1 MRNRN
6 IRSCGACL
14 LAALLLICNSLPC
27 HAAQIGFGAGP
38 VQNESIN
45 IGEGAEYIGETPAA
59 EKNYIL
65 KTDKDRISFGMVE
78 QNKAV
83 PLQNI
88 LLTNAGEEDIRFIW
102 HKADYHDCITVDAP
116 DHVYMRPGESC
127 IFTVSADS
135 SLEPGS
141 YSALLMFADESDPF
155 FEKGVQADISLE
167 ITKQTPHPPVITS
180 VSISPGT
187 AVVKTGSTCA
197 FSASVAG
204 ENDYSREVV
213 WSVSG
218 QTSRNTM
225 MDGNGVLHVGTD
237 ESASALT
244 VRAASRQDGNYS
256 ASALVS
262 LQSSSYFIQVSA
274 SPDNG
279 GIVHGNSCVREG
291 GRAVVSAAPNNGF
304 VFDCWLLNGSR
315 VSQNSQY
322 TIDNIHSDGTYVA
335 SFKPVS
341 CRITAEVYN
350 DNGGTVTGGGI
361 VNYGGS
367 MTLTA
372 AAKDGYQ
379 FDGWVENG
387 VIVNKN
393 SKMQLNNITEPR
405 YFTAMFSQNRFGI
418 SLACMPVNTGS
429 VSGQGF
435 YAAGSNAKITAAPIA
450 GYRFA
455 GWTENGKVISADREC
470 TINNVSRDM
479 CLTAVFEK
487 EQAKTY
493 TITAKAPSSGGTV
506 APDGKSTVSE
516 GAGMV
521 YLISPK
527 SGYTIE
533 NVYVDGKPVGA
544 VASYSFVDIKGNHDI
559 SVDFAAVSKQDSD
572 VLPSGSGV
580 EEEAKNL
587 TLERS
592 DMELMEGALETGALQ
607 VTIHNDFA
615 DIPQE
620 THYSSFYENSSATNF
635 EMVLDHLLS
644 DEEKLEM
651 LQGNLSILINLYID
665 DLEEGEMQTVTDML
679 EEHKL
684 RGMQIG
690 KCFNMFLLE
699 SKPDDTRMIL
709 ELPEEL
715 QVVLRIPESLKAD
728 NREFF
733 IMRLH
738 CKEDGSVEYAELADQ
753 DDDPDT
759 ISFSTDRFSP
769 YAIAY
774 LELSPESAGG
784 TDRAENAGMSEKTK
798 DIIGAVSVAGAC
810 AITLFLVMYLM
821 KRRRH

>member
-1 MRNRN
+1 MRHRN
-6 IRSCGACL
+6 IRSGGIYL
-14 LAALLLICNSLPC
+14 LAAFLLICGSLPC
-27 HAAQIGFGAGP
+27 RAAQIGSGASP
-38 VQNESIN
+38 VQTESLN
-45 IGEGAEYIGETPAA
+45 IGEGAEYIGETQTT

-65 KTDKDRISFGMVE
+65 KTDKNRISFGLVE
-78 QNKAV
+78 QNKTV

-88 LLTNAGEEDIRFIW
+88 LLTNAGEEDVRFIW

-116 DHVYMRPGESC
+116 DHAYMRPGESC

-141 YSALLMFADESDPF
+141 YSALLMFADENDPF
-155 FEKGVQADISLE
+155 FEKGVQVDISLE
-167 ITKQTPHPPVITS
+167 ITKPAPLPSVITS
-180 VSISPGT
+180 VSVSPGT

-204 ENDYSREVV
+204 KNDYSREVV

-218 QTSRNTM
+218 QTSRNTT
-225 MDGNGVLHVGTD
+225 MDGNGVLHVGAD
-237 ESASALT
+237 ETASALT
-244 VRAASRQDGNYS
+244 VRAVSRQDGNYS

-262 LQSSSYFIQVSA
+262 MQSSSYFIQVSA

-279 GIVHGNSCVREG
+279 GVVHGNSCVREG
-291 GRAVVSAAPNNGF
+291 GRVTVSAAPNNGF
-304 VFDCWLLNGSR
+304 VFDCWLLNGSK

-470 TINNVSRDM
+470 MINKISRDM

-493 TITAKAPSSGGTV
+493 TIMAKTSSSGGTIT
-506 APDGKSTVSE
+506 PTGKNTVTE
-516 GAGMV
+516 GTGAV

-527 SGYTIE
+527 SGYAIE

-544 VASYSFVDIKGNHDI
+544 VASYSFVDIKGDHDI

-572 VLPSGSGV
+572 VLPSEPEDEDVKAPVAEKS
-580 EEEAKNL
+580 E
-587 TLERS
+587 
-592 DMELMEGALETGALQ
+592 MELMESALESGALQ

-644 DEEKLEM
+644 DEEKLEIF
-651 LQGNLSILINLYID
+651 LGNLSILINLYID

-684 RGMQIG
+684 RGMEIG

-699 SKPDDTRMIL
+699 STSDDTRMIS

-715 QVVLRIPESLKAD
+715 QVVLNIPESLKAD

-738 CKEDGSVEYAELADQ
+738 SNEDGSVEYAELADQ
-753 DDDPDT
+753 DDNPDT
-759 ISFSTDRFSP
+759 ISFCTDRFSP

-774 LELSPESAGG
+774 LELSPENAGG
-784 TDRAENAGMSEKTK
+784 TDRAENTGMSEKTK
-798 DIIGAVSVAGAC
+798 DIIGAVSVAGAG
-810 AITLFLVMYLM
+810 AVTLFLIMYLM

>member
-1 MRNRN
+1 MRHRN
-6 IRSCGACL
+6 IRPVGIYL
-14 LAALLLICNSLPC
+14 LAALLLIGNSLSC
-27 HAAQIGFGAGP
+27 LAA
-38 VQNESIN
+38 VQNNSAN
-45 IGEGAEYIGETPAA
+45 IGEGAQYIGETPMA

-65 KTDKDRISFGMVE
+65 KADHEQISFGTVE
-78 QNKAV
+78 QNSTV

-88 LLTNAGEEDIRFIW
+88 LLTNAGEEDVRFIW

-116 DHVYMRPGESC
+116 DHAYMRPGESC
-127 IFTVSADS
+127 VFTVSANS
-135 SLEPGS
+135 SLEPGT
-141 YSALLMFADESDPF
+141 YSGTLIFADESDPW
-155 FEKGVQADISLE
+155 FERGVRVDISLE
-167 ITKQTPHPPVITS
+167 IRKPAPPSPVITS

-187 AVVKTGSTCA
+187 AAVKTGSTCA

-204 ENDYSREVV
+204 ENNYSREVV

-218 QTSRNTM
+218 QMSRNTTI
-225 MDGNGVLHVGTD
+225 DGNGVLHVGAD
-237 ESASALT
+237 ETASALT
-244 VRAASRQDGNYS
+244 VRAASKQDGNYS

-279 GIVHGNSCVREG
+279 GVVHGNSCVREG
-291 GRAVVSAAPNNGF
+291 GSAVISAAPNNGF
-304 VFDCWLLNGSR
+304 VFDCWLLKGSR

-322 TIDNIHSDGTYVA
+322 TISNIHSDGTYVA

-341 CRITAEVYN
+341 CRITAEVYR

-372 AAKDGYQ
+372 AAKEGYQ

-393 SKMQLNNITEPR
+393 SKIQLNNITEPR
-405 YFTAMFSQNRFGI
+405 YFTAMFSQNRY
-418 SLACMPVNTGS
+418 SLSLVCQPTNGGS

-435 YAAGSNAKITAAPIA
+435 YGAGSSAGITAAPA
-450 GYRFA
+450 SGYRFA
-455 GWTENGKVISADREC
+455 GWKENGKIVSTDRDYAV
-470 TINNVSRDM
+470 NNISRDM

-493 TITAKAPSSGGTV
+493 TITAKASSSDGTIT
-506 APDGKSTVSE
+506 PDGKSTVVE
-516 GAGMV
+516 GDGMG

-527 SGYTIE
+527 SGYAIQA
-533 NVYVDGKPVGA
+533 VYVDGQPVGA
-544 VASYSFVDIKGNHDI
+544 VSSYSFVNVKGNHDI
-559 SVDFAAVSKQDSD
+559 SVEFTAVPEQDSG
-572 VLPSGSGV
+572 VLPAEPEKQETETLT
-580 EEEAKNL
+580 EEK
-587 TLERS
+587 S
-592 DMELMEGALETGALQ
+592 DMELMEDALESGALQ

-615 DIPQE
+615 DVPQE
-620 THYSSFYENSSATNF
+620 THYSSFYENSSVTNF
-635 EMVLDHLLS
+635 EIVLDHLLS
-644 DEEKLEM
+644 DEEKSEM
-651 LQGNLSILINLYID
+651 LQGNSSILINFYID
-665 DLEEGEMQTVTDML
+665 DLEEEEMQIVTEML

-684 RGMQIG
+684 RGMEIG

-699 SKPDDTRMIL
+699 SKSDDTRMIS

-715 QVVLRIPESLKAD
+715 QVVLDIPEHLKAD

-738 CKEDGSVEYAELADQ
+738 SKEDGSAEYAELADQ

-774 LELSPESAGG
+774 LELSPENAGG
-784 TDRAENAGMSEKTK
+784 AEHRGMSEKTR
-798 DIIGAVSVAGAC
+798 DIIGAVSVGGAC
-810 AITLFLVMYLM
+810 AVTFFLVLYIIK
-821 KRRRH
+821 KRKHY